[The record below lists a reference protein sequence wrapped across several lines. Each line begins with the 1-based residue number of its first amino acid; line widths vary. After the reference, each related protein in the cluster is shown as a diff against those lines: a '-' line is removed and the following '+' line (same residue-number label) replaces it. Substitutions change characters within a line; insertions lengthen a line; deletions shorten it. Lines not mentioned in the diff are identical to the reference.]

1 MWVEERKAG
10 CAHVYLRR
18 GQRYSYLEVNLID
31 CRAQGLELLS
41 LARDVARLLYDRV
54 ISRSEA
60 WARALQKH
68 PIAGSQVLRQLLEF
82 IERGEVTYAGNV
94 KYPEVAPY
102 YFKSPHVWVAASPSS
117 VVVVAENRL
126 VKKAVAE
133 VAKLIEE
140 RLQAPRAHAKN
151 PRGGSGGGQAPS
163 QEPQ

>member
-41 LARDVARLLYDRV
+41 LARDVARLLYNRV
-54 ISRSEA
+54 ILRSKA
-60 WARALQKH
+60 WSKALQKH
-68 PIAGSQVLRQLLEF
+68 PIAGNQVLRQLLEF

-102 YFKSPHVWVAASPSS
+102 YFNSPHVWVAASPGS

-126 VKKAVAE
+126 VEDAVAE
-133 VAKLIEE
+133 VERLLEE
-140 RLQAPRAHAKN
+140 RLLEHMHLG
-151 PRGGSGGGQAPS
+151 GGSGGS
-163 QEPQ
+163 S